1 MATTEIAAASP
12 RTAPAARVVLWLL
25 SWFLA
30 AALVLGGA
38 YSLLDVGA
46 RHTFT
51 VRLAY
56 VGVRSLVVVDDT
68 GNVALTGAPA
78 GGAVVVSERVTQG
91 LSTPRREA
99 VRGSGGVLRLSASC
113 RALLSPECN
122 VSYEIAVPS
131 DIAVAASSGEGD
143 VSARDLVST
152 ARVDLSSGAGDV
164 SAGGVSA
171 PDVRLS
177 SGAGDVQADLLGNLR
192 RLEASSGAGDVSLTV
207 PNAVYH
213 VTATSGAGGVSDQ
226 GLRQDPASP
235 RVIIATSGAGD
246 VTIHAAR

>member
-1 MATTEIAAASP
+1 MATTETAASP
-12 RTAPAARVVLWLL
+12 PLTRPAVRVVLWLL
-25 SWFLA
+25 SWAVA

-56 VGVRSLVVVDDT
+56 TGVRSLVVVDGT
-68 GNVALTGAPA
+68 GNVDLTGAPA
-78 GGAVVVSERVTQG
+78 GGAVVVSEPVTQG

-99 VRGSGGVLRLSASC
+99 ARGRGGVLRLTASC
-113 RALLSPECN
+113 HPLLTPECN
-122 VSYEIAVPS
+122 VGYEIAVPS
-131 DIAVAASSGEGD
+131 GIAVAASSGDGD

-164 SAGGVSA
+164 SAGRLSA

-177 SGAGDVQADLLGNLR
+177 SGAGDVHADLLGNLS
-192 RLEASSGAGDVSLTV
+192 RLVASSGAGDVSLTV
-207 PNAVYH
+207 PNAVYR
-213 VTATSGAGGVSDQ
+213 VNATSGAGSVSDQ

-246 VTIHAAR
+246 VTIQAAR